1 MDIKK
6 ILKIE
11 SPIHLFRILE
21 SYAIIDNATGDVYE
35 SIRYYMDLASEYLYG
50 CQCEEEKNWLRLKS
64 EYSDGIRQSE
74 VYEYIVKTLECD
86 RIDFSEDYE

>member
-6 ILKIE
+6 VLKVE
-11 SPIHLFRILE
+11 SPVHLFRIFE
-21 SYAIIDNATGDVYE
+21 SYSIVDNATGDVYE

-50 CQCEEEKNWLRLKS
+50 CPCDEEINWSRLKS
-64 EYSDGIRQSE
+64 EYSDGIRQTE
-74 VYEYIVKTLECD
+74 VYEYIIQVLGCD

>member
-11 SPIHLFRILE
+11 SPVHLFRILE
-21 SYAIIDNATGDVYE
+21 NYAIIDNATGDVYE

-50 CQCEEEKNWLRLKS
+50 CKCDEDNNWQRLKS
-64 EYSDGIRQSE
+64 EYSDGIRQE
-74 VYEYIVKTLECD
+74 VIQEHIIRILDCD